1 MSEVLSISQLID
13 MPINQYVKYVEDIP
27 NLTELTGLKKLFE
40 AEYQRVSLVKD
51 GLLEM
56 RATGKYREP
65 ATPESV
71 EKSLDDL
78 YSVLITIEDRCT
90 VIVGEQNKRNVSVKD

>member
-56 RATGKYREP
+56 RATGKYSEP